1 MKRAL
6 LSTWYRLYILLG
18 IIFGI
23 FGFGRLTSAHEVYVL
38 SSGRIAID
46 LHADSPN
53 PIEALTDPHSLH
65 VFLIVFVL
73 FLLLVFLML
82 WASYNK
88 RFTGFLRSFI
98 VSIKK
103 YAFTI
108 ARIFVGVSLL
118 FSATHLGLFGP
129 ELPFSG
135 FTQYISQFQLV
146 LYVLGI
152 LFIFGIFT
160 RFAALVSIGI
170 YIYACTRAG
179 FYMLNYFNYFA
190 EFVLLLISGA
200 GVFSADNLY
209 EDYFDPDWS
218 AEFEK
223 NYGGAILRIGFGI
236 ALLFAA
242 IYVKFIHSDLSL
254 DVVSQYDL
262 VRYFPFTP
270 LMIVFGAGC
279 VETGIALFY
288 LFGFEIRFNT
298 LFFLGFVTVSLFF
311 FGEAVWPHI
320 VLYGIAIAIF
330 GAGYD
335 RFSVMDY
342 IRKRLKRTDEPVF

>member
-1 MKRAL
+1 MKRAIH
-6 LSTWYRLYILLG
+6 SIRYPLYIFLV

-23 FGFGRLTSAHEVYVL
+23 FGLCKLTSAHEVYVL
-38 SSGRIAID
+38 SPGRIAID

-53 PIEALTDPHSLH
+53 PIEALKDPHSLQI
-65 VFLIVFVL
+65 FLIIFVL
-73 FLLLVFLML
+73 FLLLVFVML

-88 RFTGFLRSFI
+88 RFTRLFRAFI
-98 VSIKK
+98 LSIKK

-108 ARIFVGVSLL
+108 ARIFVGISLI

-129 ELPFSG
+129 ELPLSG
-135 FTQYISQFQLV
+135 FTQYVSQFQLI
-146 LYVLGI
+146 LYALGV

-160 RFAALVSIGI
+160 RLTAVAAVCI
-170 YIYACTRAG
+170 YLFACTHAG

-190 EFVLLLISGA
+190 EFVLLLFTGG

-209 EDYFDPDWS
+209 EDYIDPEW
-218 AEFEK
+218 AATFEQK
-223 NYGGAILRIGFGI
+223 YGGVILRIGFGI

-254 DVVSQYDL
+254 DVVSQYHL
-262 VRYFPFTP
+262 VDYFKLMP
-270 LMIVFGAGC
+270 LMIVFGAGLIE
-279 VETGIALFY
+279 VGISLFY
-288 LFGFEIRFNT
+288 LFGFEVRFNS

-320 VLYGIAIAIF
+320 VLYGIALAIF
-330 GAGYD
+330 CAGYD
-335 RFSVMDY
+335 RFSIMDY
-342 IRKRLKRTDEPVF
+342 IKKRLKRTDEPVF